1 MIDEEN
7 FIGPPFNFGECQEN
21 VLIASVKCDVFE
33 QKLNEAGEEVNRE
46 TEVVI
51 RRRGNWATIHVS
63 GIHAFSKSDVEDD
76 TTRDKIRISFTYPE
90 DWPEIVRRVR
100 YFSCLCRV
108 YDPYQGCG
116 KSVPGIV
123 KMEEDGSLTISP
135 ANYSFEVT
143 NEFELAER
151 FVKFV
156 AHKGVKCLIGF
167 TSFDLTY
174 NLNDTHTFGYI

>member
-1 MIDEEN
+1 MIDREN
-7 FIGPPFNFGECQEN
+7 FIGPPFNFGECKEYELN
-21 VLIASVKCDVFE
+21 ATVKCDVFE
-33 QKLNEAGEEVNRE
+33 PELNEAGEEVKRE
-46 TEVVI
+46 TRVVI
-51 RRRGNWATIHVS
+51 RRRGNWANIHVS
-63 GIHAFSKSDVEDD
+63 GIHVYSKSDVEDD

-108 YDPYQGCG
+108 YDPFQGYG

-135 ANYSFEVT
+135 ANYSYRVSEV
-143 NEFELAER
+143 EESEK

-156 AHKGVKCLIGF
+156 AHAGVKCLIGF
-167 TSFDLTY
+167 TSFDITY
-174 NLNDTHTFGYI
+174 KLNDGYTFGYR